1 MAFLKID
8 NVTIR
13 GVAACVPKNVEKNID
28 SPLFSDDKER
38 QNLIDSTGISEKRV
52 ALEGCCSSDLC
63 YHSAEKLI
71 AELNWDKKEIDALV
85 FVSQTPDY
93 ILPATAC
100 ILQDRLGLKKECL
113 AFDISLGCS
122 GWVYGMSVLSSLLSN
137 GSLNKALL
145 LCGDLTTRQ
154 NCFKDKTSY
163 PLFGDAG
170 TATALQY
177 ENGADGFCIHLATD
191 GAGANTIIIPD
202 GGYRNPTTE
211 ESLQFEDLGD
221 GKVMTRLHSRLDG
234 MSVFSF
240 AISKAP
246 KSVKGLCEHFN
257 IDINSIDC
265 FPFHQANMFLN
276 ETVRKKLG
284 IPVEKMPYCM
294 QKFGNTSC
302 ASLPL
307 TLVVTR
313 REDLQ
318 SKPMAVL
325 GCAFGVGLSWGSIYF
340 TTDRI
345 VVPELIEI

>member
-1 MAFLKID
+1 MAFLSIA
-8 NVTIR
+8 NVAVKGIS
-13 GVAACVPKNVEKNID
+13 ACVPKNVERNID
-28 SPLFSDDKER
+28 SPLFSDEKER
-38 QNLIDSTGISEKRV
+38 QNLIDSTGINEKRV
-52 ALEGCCSSDLC
+52 APEGCCSSDLC
-63 YHSAEKLI
+63 FHATEKLLE
-71 AELNWDKKEIDALV
+71 ELHWQREEIDALV

-100 ILQDRLGLKKECL
+100 TLQDRLGLSKECL
-113 AFDISLGCS
+113 AFDVSLGCS
-122 GWVYGMSVLSSLLSN
+122 GWVYGMSVLGSLLSS
-137 GSLNKALL
+137 GSIKKALL

-154 NCFKDKTSY
+154 NSFRDKTSY

-170 TATALQY
+170 TATALEYQD
-177 ENGADGFCIHLATD
+177 GTDGFRIHLATD

-211 ESLQFEDLGD
+211 DSLKFEDLGG

-246 KSVKGLCEHFN
+246 KSVKGLCEHYG
-257 IDINSIDC
+257 IDLNEIDC

-276 ETVRKKLG
+276 ETVRKKLK
-284 IPVEKMPYCM
+284 IDSDKMPYCM
-294 QKFGNTSC
+294 DRFGNTSC

-307 TLVVTR
+307 TLVVTQR
-313 REDLQ
+313 SQ
-318 SKPMAVL
+318 MKYQNMKIL

-340 TTDRI
+340 ETNKI

>member
-1 MAFLKID
+1 MAFLKVD
-8 NVTIR
+8 NVAIC
-13 GVAACVPKNVEKNID
+13 GIAACVPKNIERNSE
-28 SPLFSDDKER
+28 SPLFADEKER
-38 QNLIDSTGISEKRV
+38 QNLIESTGIEEKRV
-52 ALEGCCSSDLC
+52 APDGCCSSDLC
-63 YHSAEKLI
+63 FSAAEKLV
-71 AELNWDKKEIDALV
+71 ADLQWNKEEIDALV

-100 ILQDRLGLKKECL
+100 ILQNRLGLKKECL

-122 GWVYGMSVLSSLLSN
+122 GWVYGMTVLASLLAT
-137 GSLNKALL
+137 GGLRKALL

-177 ENGADGFCIHLATD
+177 EEGAEGFRVHLATD
-191 GAGANTIIIPD
+191 GAGADTIIIPD
-202 GGYRNPTTE
+202 GGYRHPTTKD
-211 ESLQFEDLGD
+211 SLEFEDLGG

-246 KSVKGLCEHFN
+246 RSVKGLCEHFN
-257 IDINSIDC
+257 INIDDVDC

-276 ETVRKKLG
+276 ETIRKKLS
-284 IPVEKMPYCM
+284 IPAEKMPYCM
-294 QKFGNTSC
+294 SKFGNTSC

-313 REDLQ
+313 RAELQ
-318 SKPMAVL
+318 TKPMTIL

-340 TTDRI
+340 KTNRI
-345 VVPELIEI
+345 IIPELVEI

>member
-1 MAFLKID
+1 MAFL
-8 NVTIR
+8 NVTN
-13 GVAACVPKNVEKNID
+13 VAVKGISACVPKNVEKNID
-28 SPLFSDDKER
+28 SPLFSDEKER
-38 QNLIDSTGISEKRV
+38 QNLIDSTGIKEKRV
-52 ALEGCCSSDLC
+52 APDGCCSSDLC
-63 YHSAEKLI
+63 FHAAEKLI
-71 AELNWDKKEIDALV
+71 EELSWDKGDIEALI

-100 ILQDRLGLKKECL
+100 TLQNRLGLSKECL
-113 AFDISLGCS
+113 ALDVSLGCS
-122 GWVYGMSVLSSLLSN
+122 GWVYGMSVLGSLLSS
-137 GSLNKALL
+137 GSITKALL

-154 NCFKDKTSY
+154 NCYRDKTSY

-177 ENGADGFCIHLATD
+177 DESSTGFKIHLATD
-191 GAGANTIIIPD
+191 GSGKNTIIIPD

-211 ESLQFEDLGD
+211 ESLKFEDLGD
-221 GKVMTRLHSRLDG
+221 GKIMTRLHSRLDG

-246 KSVKGLCEHFN
+246 KSVRGLCEQFN
-257 IDINSIDC
+257 INLDDVDC

-276 ETVRKKLG
+276 ETVRKKLK
-284 IPVEKMPYCM
+284 IAAEKMPYCM
-294 QKFGNTSC
+294 DKFGNTSC

-313 REDLQ
+313 RNEMKKQDL
-318 SKPMAVL
+318 KIL

-340 TTDRI
+340 ETRKI

>member
-1 MAFLKID
+1 MAFLKTD
-8 NVTIR
+8 NVVVKGI
-13 GVAACVPKNVEKNID
+13 AACVPYNKECNCE
-28 SPLFSDDKER
+28 SPLFLDDKER

-52 ALEGCCSSDLC
+52 ALDGCCSSDLC
-63 YHSAEKLI
+63 MAAAEKLI
-71 AELNWDKKEIDALV
+71 EELVWGKDEIDALV

-100 ILQDRLGLKKECL
+100 VLQDRLGLKKDCL

-122 GWVYGMSVLSSLLSN
+122 GWVYGMSVISSLLSH
-137 GSLNKALL
+137 GTLRKALL

-154 NCFKDKTSY
+154 NSYKDKTSY

-177 ENGADGFCIHLATD
+177 EDGAEGFCIHLATD
-191 GAGANTIIIPD
+191 GSGANTIIIPD
-202 GGYRNPTTE
+202 GGYRNPTRE
-211 ESLQFEDLGD
+211 DSLKFEDLGD
-221 GKVMTRLHSRLDG
+221 GKIMTRLHSRLDG

-246 KSVKGLCEHFN
+246 KSVKGLCEYFN
-257 IDINSIDC
+257 INIEDVDC

-276 ETVRKKLG
+276 ETIRKKLK
-284 IPVEKMPYCM
+284 IEAEKMPYCM
-294 QKFGNTSC
+294 KEFGNTSC

-313 REDLQ
+313 RKELQ
-318 SKPMAVL
+318 ERSMKVL

-340 TTDRI
+340 KTEKI

>member
-1 MAFLKID
+1 MAFLRID
-8 NVTIR
+8 NVAVCGI
-13 GVAACVPKNVEKNID
+13 AACVPKNIERNSE
-28 SPLFSDDKER
+28 SPLFEDEKER
-38 QNLIDSTGISEKRV
+38 QNLIESTGISEKRV
-52 ALEGCCSSDLC
+52 APEGCCSSDLC
-63 YHSAEKLI
+63 FSAAEKLI
-71 AELNWDKKEIDALV
+71 EDLQWNKDDIDALV

-100 ILQDRLGLKKECL
+100 ILQNRLGLKKECL

-122 GWVYGMSVLSSLLSN
+122 GWVYGMSVISSLLSSGN
-137 GSLNKALL
+137 LKKALL

-154 NCFKDKTSY
+154 NCFRDKTSY

-170 TATALQY
+170 TVTALQF
-177 ENGADGFCIHLATD
+177 EEGAEGLRIHLATD

-202 GGYRNPTTE
+202 GGYRNPTNE
-211 ESLQFEDLGD
+211 DSLKFEDLGG
-221 GKVMTRLHSRLDG
+221 GKIMTRLHSRLDG

-246 KSVKGLCEHFN
+246 KSVKSLCEHFD
-257 IDINSIDC
+257 IDIDNVDC

-276 ETVRKKLG
+276 ETVRKKLK
-284 IPVEKMPYCM
+284 IDEDKMPYCM
-294 QKFGNTSC
+294 SKFGNTSC

-313 REDLQ
+313 REELQ
-318 SKPMAVL
+318 SKSMTIL

-340 TTDRI
+340 KTNKI
-345 VVPELIEI
+345 VVPELLEI

>member
-1 MAFLKID
+1 MT
-8 NVTIR
+8 V
-13 GVAACVPKNVEKNID
+13 V
-28 SPLFSDDKER
+28 
-38 QNLIDSTGISEKRV
+38 
-52 ALEGCCSSDLC
+52 
-63 YHSAEKLI
+63 
-71 AELNWDKKEIDALV
+71 
-85 FVSQTPDY
+85 
-93 ILPATAC
+93 
-100 ILQDRLGLKKECL
+100 
-113 AFDISLGCS
+113 
-122 GWVYGMSVLSSLLSN
+122 SSLLSH
-137 GSLNKALL
+137 GTIKKALL

-170 TATALQY
+170 TATAIQY
-177 ENGADGFCIHLATD
+177 EEGSEGIRAHLATD
-191 GAGANTIIIPD
+191 GSGANTIIIPD
-202 GGYRNPTTE
+202 GGYRNPTNE
-211 ESLQFEDLGD
+211 ESLKFEDLGG

-257 IDINSIDC
+257 INIEDVDC

-276 ETVRKKLG
+276 ETIRKKLK
-284 IPVEKMPYCM
+284 IEAEKMPYCM
-294 QKFGNTSC
+294 KEFGNTSC

-313 REDLQ
+313 RKELQ
-318 SKPMAVL
+318 ERPMKVL

-340 TTDRI
+340 KTDKI

>member
-8 NVTIR
+8 NVSIC
-13 GVAACVPKNVEKNID
+13 GIAACVPKNVERNSE
-28 SPLFSDDKER
+28 SPLFADDKER
-38 QNLIDSTGISEKRV
+38 QNLIESTGIEEKRV
-52 ALEGCCSSDLC
+52 APEGCCSSDLC
-63 YHSAEKLI
+63 FSAANKLI
-71 AELNWDKKEIDALV
+71 ADLQWNKDEIDALV

-100 ILQDRLGLKKECL
+100 VLQNRLGLQKDCL

-122 GWVYGMSVLSSLLSN
+122 GWVYGMSVISSLLSN
-137 GSLNKALL
+137 GGIKKALL

-154 NCFKDKTSY
+154 NCYRDKTSY

-177 ENGADGFCIHLATD
+177 EEGADGFRIHLATD
-191 GAGANTIIIPD
+191 GAGADTIIIPD

-211 ESLQFEDLGD
+211 KSLKFEDLGS
-221 GKVMTRLHSRLDG
+221 GKIMTRLHSRLDG

-246 KSVKGLCEHFN
+246 KSVKGLCEHFG
-257 IDINSIDC
+257 IDINEIDC

-276 ETVRKKLG
+276 ETVRKKLK
-284 IPVEKMPYCM
+284 IDAEKMPYCM
-294 QKFGNTSC
+294 KEFGNTSC

-313 REDLQ
+313 REELQ
-318 SKPMAVL
+318 SKPMKVL

-340 TTDRI
+340 KTEKI

>member
-1 MAFLKID
+1 MAFLKIE
-8 NVTIR
+8 NTTVKGI
-13 GVAACVPKNVEKNID
+13 AACVPKNKERNID

-38 QNLIDSTGISEKRV
+38 QNLIESTGISEKRV
-52 ALEGCCSSDLC
+52 ALDGCCSSDLC
-63 YHSAEKLI
+63 LASAEKLI
-71 AELNWDKKEIDALV
+71 GDLAWNKNEIDALV

-100 ILQDRLGLKKECL
+100 ILQDRLGLNKDCV

-122 GWVYGMSVLSSLLSN
+122 GWVYGMSVISSLLSH
-137 GSLNKALL
+137 GSLRKALL

-177 ENGADGFCIHLATD
+177 EDGAKGFCIHLATD
-191 GAGANTIIIPD
+191 GAGANSIIIPD

-211 ESLQFEDLGD
+211 DSLRFEDLGD

-257 IDINSIDC
+257 INIEDVDC

-276 ETVRKKLG
+276 ETIRKKLK
-284 IPVEKMPYCM
+284 IEAEKMPYCM
-294 QKFGNTSC
+294 NEFGNTSC

-313 REDLQ
+313 RKELQ
-318 SKPMAVL
+318 EQAMKVL

-340 TTDRI
+340 ETNRI
-345 VVPELIEI
+345 VVPELIEL

>member
-8 NVTIR
+8 NVTVSGI
-13 GVAACVPKNVEKNID
+13 AACVPKNIERNSE
-28 SPLFSDDKER
+28 SPLFEDEKER
-38 QNLIDSTGISEKRV
+38 HNLIVSTGIEEKRV

-63 YHSAEKLI
+63 FSAAEGLM
-71 AELNWDKKEIDALV
+71 AELQWNKDDIDALI
-85 FVSQTPDY
+85 FVSQTPDF

-100 ILQDRLGLKKECL
+100 VLQNRLGLKKECL

-122 GWVYGMSVLSSLLSN
+122 GWIYGMSVVSSLLST
-137 GSLNKALL
+137 GSINKALL

-154 NCFKDKTSY
+154 NCYKDKTSY

-170 TATALQY
+170 TATALCY
-177 ENGADGFCIHLATD
+177 EEGSEGLRIHLATD
-191 GAGANTIIIPD
+191 GSGAETIIIPD
-202 GGYRNPTTE
+202 GGYRNPTNE
-211 ESLQFEDLGD
+211 DSLKFEDLGG
-221 GKVMTRLHSRLDG
+221 GKIMTRLHSRLDG

-246 KSVKGLCEHFN
+246 KSVKSLCEHFN
-257 IDINSIDC
+257 INIEEIDC

-276 ETVRKKLG
+276 ETIRNKLK
-284 IPVEKMPYCM
+284 IDADKMPYCM
-294 QKFGNTSC
+294 KTFGNTSC

-313 REDLQ
+313 RKELQ
-318 SKPMAVL
+318 NTSMKIL

-340 TTDRI
+340 KTNKI
-345 VVPELIEI
+345 VVPVLFEI

>member
-1 MAFLKID
+1 MAFLKTE
-8 NVTIR
+8 NVAVKGI
-13 GVAACVPKNVEKNID
+13 AACVPKNREKNCE
-28 SPLFSDDKER
+28 SPLFSDEKER
-38 QNLIDSTGISEKRV
+38 QNLIESTGILEKRV
-52 ALEGCCSSDLC
+52 ALQGCCSSDLC
-63 YHSAEKLI
+63 FVAAEKLI
-71 AELNWDKKEIDALV
+71 EELVWNKDEIDALV

-122 GWVYGMSVLSSLLSN
+122 GWVYGMSVVSSLLSH
-137 GSLNKALL
+137 GTLRKALL

-177 ENGADGFCIHLATD
+177 ENGAEGLCAHLATD
-191 GAGANTIIIPD
+191 GAGANAIIIPD

-211 ESLQFEDLGD
+211 DSLKFEDLGE
-221 GKVMTRLHSRLDG
+221 GKIMTRLHSRLDG

-246 KSVKGLCEHFN
+246 KSVKSLCEYFN
-257 IDINSIDC
+257 IDINEVDC

-276 ETVRKKLG
+276 ETIRKKLK
-284 IPVEKMPYCM
+284 IDEEKMPYCM
-294 QKFGNTSC
+294 KEFGNTSC

-307 TLVVTR
+307 TLVTTR
-313 REDLQ
+313 RDELQ
-318 SKPMAVL
+318 SKPMKVL

-340 TTDRI
+340 KTDSI

>member
-1 MAFLKID
+1 MAFLSIEK
-8 NVTIR
+8 VAVK
-13 GVAACVPKNVEKNID
+13 GVAACVPKNIERN
-28 SPLFSDDKER
+28 SESTLFADDKER
-38 QNLIDSTGISEKRV
+38 QNLIDSTGIEEKRV
-52 ALEGCCSSDLC
+52 ALDGCCSSDLC
-63 YHSAEKLI
+63 FSA
-71 AELNWDKKEIDALV
+71 AEQLLNELQWNKDELDALV

-100 ILQDRLGLKKECL
+100 ILHDRLGLKKECL

-122 GWVYGMSVLSSLLSN
+122 GWVYGMAVVSSLLTS
-137 GSLNKALL
+137 GTLNKALL

-177 ENGADGFCIHLATD
+177 DESSEGIKVHLATD
-191 GAGANTIIIPD
+191 GSGANTIIIPD
-202 GGYRNPTTE
+202 GGYRSPTTE
-211 ESLQFEDLGD
+211 ESLKFEDLGD

-246 KSVKGLCEHFN
+246 KSVKSLCEHFN
-257 IDINSIDC
+257 IDINEIDC

-276 ETVRKKLG
+276 ETIREKLK
-284 IPVEKMPYCM
+284 IDAKKMPYCM
-294 QKFGNTSC
+294 KEFGNTSC

-313 REDLQ
+313 RSELQ
-318 SKPMAVL
+318 NMPMKML

-340 TTDRI
+340 KTNKII
-345 VVPELIEI
+345 VPKLIEI